1 MIPKFFFIH
10 LLLILFETRLEIKHL
25 MKEKLRLETL
35 MVMEAKDQKKNTPHV
50 LPIYASSAFGF
61 ENIEHG
67 IEVFKDPASSHIYSR
82 FANPTV
88 DTVAKKIADL
98 ESYGIEGEHFA
109 LLCNSGMSAIHTL
122 LTALLKTGD
131 TILTQAN
138 IYGGSSELM
147 TKVLGDFGVKTIFT
161 DLRDLDTVDN
171 YLNNDPSIRVIYFET
186 PANPTLS
193 CVDMKSLVQLA
204 KSYNCLSVSDN
215 TFASPALQRPLDFG
229 VDFVLHSTTKY
240 LNGHGNGMGGAI
252 IGKQDYY
259 QQVWGKYKL
268 IGTNPSPF
276 ESWLLHN
283 GLKTLALRMEKH
295 SDNAMSLATFL
306 DKHPKVSVVNYPG
319 LSSHPDH
326 SIAKSQM
333 SKFGGMMSFEL
344 KGGLEEG
351 KRLMNGVKICKL
363 VPTLGNVDSLIL
375 HPASMSHLH
384 VDKELRL
391 KAGITDGLIRLSVG
405 IEHIEDLKADLGQAL
420 DAL

>member
-1 MIPKFFFIH
+1 MNEQLRI
-10 LLLILFETRLEIKHL
+10 ETV
-25 MKEKLRLETL
+25 

-61 ENIEHG
+61 QNIEEG

-88 DTVAKKIADL
+88 DTVAQKIAQL
-98 ESYGIEGEHFA
+98 ESYGVEGDFFA

-122 LTALLKTGD
+122 LSALLKTGD

-147 TKVLGDFGVKTIFT
+147 TKVFADFGIKTTFT
-161 DLRDLDTVDN
+161 DLRDLTAVEHCIQK
-171 YLNNDPSIRVIYFET
+171 DPSIRLVYFET

-193 CVDMKSLVQLA
+193 CVDIASLVKIAQ
-204 KSYNCLSVSDN
+204 SHECFTVSDN
-215 TFASPALQRPLDFG
+215 TFASPALQRPLYYG
-229 VDFVLHSTTKY
+229 VDFIVHSTTKY

-252 IGKQDYY
+252 IGKKDYY
-259 QQVWGKYKL
+259 NQIWGKYKL

-283 GLKTLALRMEKH
+283 GLKTLHLRMAKH
-295 SDNAMSLATFL
+295 SDNAMALATFL
-306 DKHPKVSVVNYPG
+306 EAHPKVSVVNYPG
-319 LSSHPDH
+319 LESHPDH
-326 SIAKSQM
+326 SIAKAQM

-351 KRLMNGVKICKL
+351 KRLMNAVKVCKL

-384 VDKELRL
+384 VDRAMRI

-405 IEHIEDLKADLGQAL
+405 IEHIEDLKEDLKMAL
-420 DAL
+420 DVV